1 MKQEVYMQ
9 INLNVDL
16 EKMRQKQK
24 QKVKTGMSMQ
34 ATVNGALNL
43 PVNNPGNAMPA
54 QSKPDGWGAN
64 AQ

>member
-1 MKQEVYMQ
+1 MQ

-24 QKVKTGMSMQ
+24 QRVKTGMSMQ
-34 ATVNGALNL
+34 ATVNSALSL
-43 PVNNPGNAMPA
+43 PTNNGGGQMPAINNP
-54 QSKPDGWGAN
+54 KGWGAN

>member
-24 QKVKTGMSMQ
+24 QKIKTGMSMQ

-43 PVNNPGNAMPA
+43 PTQGGSQPMPA
-54 QSKPDGWGAN
+54 MNNSKGWGAN

>member
-1 MKQEVYMQ
+1 MAIN

-43 PVNNPGNAMPA
+43 PTQGGNQPMPAMNNPN
-54 QSKPDGWGAN
+54 GWGAN

>member
-1 MKQEVYMQ
+1 MQ

-34 ATVNGALNL
+34 STVNSALNL
-43 PVNNPGNAMPA
+43 PTNNANGPMPT

>member
-1 MKQEVYMQ
+1 MQ
-9 INLNVDL
+9 INLNLDL

-34 ATVNGALNL
+34 STVNGALHL
-43 PVNNPGNAMPA
+43 PTQGGQQPLPPMNNPN
-54 QSKPDGWGAN
+54 GWGAN